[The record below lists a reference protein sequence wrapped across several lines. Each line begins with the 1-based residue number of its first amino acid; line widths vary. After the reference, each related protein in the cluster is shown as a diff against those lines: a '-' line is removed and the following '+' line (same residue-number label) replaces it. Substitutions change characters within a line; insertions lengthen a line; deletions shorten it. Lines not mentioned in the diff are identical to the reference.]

1 MKLILTN
8 EYKRKE
14 KKFLKKNKNLF
25 SDYQKTVRKLIV
37 DPFDPSLKIHKLKGD
52 LSDFHSCSVTY
63 SHRLVIYL
71 EITKDSV
78 TLIDIGTH
86 DEVYGK

>member
-25 SDYQKTVRKLIV
+25 SDYQETVKKLLEN
-37 DPFDPSLKIHKLKGD
+37 PFDPSLKTHKLKGE
-52 LSDFHSCSVTY
+52 LSDLHSCSVTY
-63 SHRLVIYL
+63 SHRLVVYL
-71 EITKDSV
+71 EVTEDSV